1 MLSGVEEFDR
11 VARELARELPRQAGG
26 AAVNAGLAVFVRAY
40 QRASPT
46 GGKGGM
52 RRSAGKRF
60 KQVSGGDIAGK
71 AGYDVGKRRRGGK
84 WSRADLLAGR
94 APHSHLY
101 VKGTRQR
108 RRKRIGGKWA
118 FMENPPGPNIEHKR
132 RTGAAP
138 SHEGQ
143 IASSVSASIPAA
155 LAAMLPAARKKLD
168 QLAQQKGI

>member
-101 VKGTRQR
+101 VKGTKQR
-108 RRKRIGGKWA
+108 RRDRIGGKFA
-118 FMENPPGPNIEHKR
+118 YVEPATAQQR

-138 SHEGQ
+138 SHEGK
-143 IASSVSASIPAA
+143 IASAVSSSVTE
-155 LAAMLPAARKKLD
+155 AMNAMVPAARKKLD